1 MPLYDPLVKLL
12 GGETARKVLLD
23 QAALR
28 SGQRV
33 LDVGC
38 GTGTFAA
45 MIKRLHPD
53 VEVVGL
59 DPTPKLSHAPGAKPR
74 AAVSIQFDQGF
85 GDELPCPEG
94 SFDRAF
100 SSFVFHH
107 LPADEKGNTLCAVRR
122 VLKPGGEFHLL
133 DFEGSEDHAHGF
145 LAHLLHSND
154 RLRDNSQGRV
164 VSLMRQAGFADAK
177 KAGRRTML
185 FAGVGYYRASA

>member
-1 MPLYDPLVKLL
+1 MTEISRTYLPAAGHDWFLPLYDPLVKLL

-59 DPTPKLSHAPGAKPR
+59 DPYPKALARARCKAARSRLHPVRPGICRRASVSRGIVRSRVLFFRVPPPPRGREGEHAVCGAARSQARRRVSPARLRRLGGPR
-74 AAVSIQFDQGF
+74 AW
-85 GDELPCPEG
+85 LPGPLAPLQ
-94 SFDRAF
+94 RP
-100 SSFVFHH
+100 
-107 LPADEKGNTLCAVRR
+107 PAGQLSGPRC
-122 VLKPGGEFHLL
+122 
-133 DFEGSEDHAHGF
+133 
-145 LAHLLHSND
+145 
-154 RLRDNSQGRV
+154 
-164 VSLMRQAGFADAK
+164 
-177 KAGRRTML
+177 
-185 FAGVGYYRASA
+185 